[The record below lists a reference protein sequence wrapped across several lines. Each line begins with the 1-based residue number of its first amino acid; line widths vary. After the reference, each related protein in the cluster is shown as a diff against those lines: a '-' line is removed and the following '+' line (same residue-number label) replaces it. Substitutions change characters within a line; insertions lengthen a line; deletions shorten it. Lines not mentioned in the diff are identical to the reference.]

1 MSEYSGWYTFTMN
14 PWGYAKMFLFIL
26 IGYLIVLGFD
36 FRRIQKIPLDK
47 ALKNAE

>member
-1 MSEYSGWYTFTMN
+1 V
-14 PWGYAKMFLFIL
+14 L

-36 FRRIQKIPLDK
+36 FRRKKIPLDK